1 MDLNPITGIVG
12 AVGQIVDD
20 VWTSDEERLKADL
33 QAMQIGLDAAKV
45 DADLIKGQQDIN
57 REEAKH
63 SSIFVA
69 GWRPSLGWCGVA
81 AIAYQYVLYPLL
93 TWAWAWMQAQ
103 RWVPD
108 GMRPPP
114 LLDIEALMVLMTGIL
129 GLASARTF
137 EKVRG
142 VGPVNTKE

>member
-142 VGPVNTKE
+142 VGRVNTKE